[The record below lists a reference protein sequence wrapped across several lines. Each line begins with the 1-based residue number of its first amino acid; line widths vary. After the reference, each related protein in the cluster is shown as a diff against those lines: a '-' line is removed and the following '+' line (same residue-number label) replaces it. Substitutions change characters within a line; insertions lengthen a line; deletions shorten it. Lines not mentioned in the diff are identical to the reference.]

1 MISYSTNWMG
11 PISLAWYRDRGLT
24 YTATHVMEQDSK
36 ITDHKKGDV
45 IKREEIAI
53 SYSAGRMDIRDDSK
67 EGYDGWYEYSLAPM
81 RSEDWNLFSTW
92 LDDLETETL
101 WTLDQILEEY
111 RQDTGHVI
119 RWWKE
124 DEIDAVMYDG
134 HLTSDSERWKR
145 MKENAQ

>member
-11 PISLAWYRDRGLT
+11 PINLHWYEENGLLEADGVT
-24 YTATHVMEQDSK
+24 PT
-36 ITDHKKGDV
+36 I
-45 IKREEIAI
+45 R
-53 SYSAGRMDIRDDSK
+53 YSAGRMDIRDDSK
-67 EGYDGWYEYSLAPM
+67 EGYAGWHEYSLAPM

-124 DEIDAVMYDG
+124 EN
-134 HLTSDSERWKR
+134 DS
-145 MKENAQ
+145 

>member
-11 PISLAWYRDRGLT
+11 PISMRWFRERGLT
-24 YTATHVMEQDSK
+24 EMVTHVQEQDSK
-36 ITDHKKGDV
+36 ITDRKKGDV
-45 IKREEIAI
+45 YEIEEIAI

-67 EGYDGWYEYSLAPM
+67 SGYAGWHEYSLDPM
-81 RSEDWNLFSTW
+81 RTEDWNLFSAW

-124 DEIDAVMYDG
+124 DE
-134 HLTSDSERWKR
+134 
-145 MKENAQ
+145 

>member
-11 PISLAWYRDRGLT
+11 PISMTWFRDRGLT
-24 YTATHVMEQDSK
+24 EYTTKVQKEDCK
-36 ITDHKKGDV
+36 YTGRKKGEV
-45 IKREEIAI
+45 YSHEEIAI
-53 SYSAGRMDIRDDSK
+53 SYSAGRIDIYGVPG
-67 EGYDGWYEYSLAPM
+67 ELYPIEYSLPIM

-101 WTLDQILEEY
+101 WTFEQILEEY

-124 DEIDAVMYDG
+124 E
-134 HLTSDSERWKR
+134 E
-145 MKENAQ
+145 